1 MKTKNKIILS
11 LFGLALILSACD
23 RPVCKNTN
31 PVFDKYSPDSDEYKS
46 ELIKQ
51 LGIVDKTKLTYWFSQ
66 YVESVGKELLFFHIQ
81 GDGLCAMLV
90 LNVDNWSKLEELR
103 QKKGVS
109 FRGAEFINLKF
120 EIVQD
125 SLNTEFKFLDFE
137 RIID

>member
-1 MKTKNKIILS
+1 MKIKNKIILP
-11 LFGLALILSACD
+11 LFCLALLLSACD

-51 LGIVDKTKLTYWFSQ
+51 LGVVDKTKLTYWFSQ
-66 YVESVGKELLFFHIQ
+66 YVESDGKELLFFHIQ

-120 EIVQD
+120 EIEQD